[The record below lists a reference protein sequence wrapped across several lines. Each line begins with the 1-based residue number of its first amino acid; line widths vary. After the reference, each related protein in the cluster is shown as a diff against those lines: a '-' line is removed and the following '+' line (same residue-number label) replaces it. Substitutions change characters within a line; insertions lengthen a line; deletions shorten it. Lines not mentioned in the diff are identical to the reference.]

1 MPHEKPTT
9 VRALDQR
16 RGDVMIDT
24 PLYTS
29 KRTAKSLW
37 QQYRIYRDRIEL
49 QSWILFHTVVL
60 PIHEIQAVKLRPS
73 VIGVWIGL
81 TSGMKIDLSDMWGIK
96 IDFCDLCPHVLLR
109 KSSGLF
115 NTIGFSPDEPERFVE
130 ICKSVLPS

>member
-1 MPHEKPTT
+1 
-9 VRALDQR
+9 LDQR

-49 QSWILFHTVVL
+49 QSWILLHTVVP
-60 PIHEIQAVKLRPS
+60 PINEIRAVKLHPS
-73 VIGVWIGL
+73 VFGGWIRLMRGEIE
-81 TSGMKIDLSDMWGIK
+81 IDFRDMWGIK
-96 IDFCDLCPHVLLR
+96 IDFCDLCRHVLLR
-109 KSSGLF
+109 KTSGIF
-115 NTIGFSPDEPERFVE
+115 NAIGFSPDEPEQFVE

>member
-1 MPHEKPTT
+1 
-9 VRALDQR
+9 
-16 RGDVMIDT
+16 MIDT

-49 QSWILFHTVVL
+49 QSWILLHTVVL
-60 PIHEIQAVKLRPS
+60 PIDEIQAVKLRPS
-73 VIGVWIGL
+73 VIGGWKRL
-81 TSGMKIDLSDMWGIK
+81 TWGMK

-109 KSSGLF
+109 KTSGLF
-115 NTIGFSPDEPERFVE
+115 NGIGFSPDEPEKFVE

>member
-1 MPHEKPTT
+1 
-9 VRALDQR
+9 
-16 RGDVMIDT
+16 MIDT

-49 QSWILFHTVVL
+49 QSWILLHTVVL
-60 PIHEIQAVKLRPS
+60 PIDEIQAVKLCPS
-73 VIGVWIGL
+73 VFGGWIRLMRGER
-81 TSGMKIDLSDMWGIK
+81 KIDFRDMWGIK

-109 KSSGLF
+109 KTSGIF
-115 NTIGFSPDEPERFVE
+115 NAIGFSPDEPEQFVE

>member
-1 MPHEKPTT
+1 
-9 VRALDQR
+9 
-16 RGDVMIDT
+16 MIDT

-49 QSWILFHTVVL
+49 QSWILLHTVVL
-60 PIHEIQAVKLRPS
+60 PIDEIQAVKLRPS
-73 VIGVWIGL
+73 VIGGWIRL
-81 TSGMKIDLSDMWGIK
+81 TSGMKIDFSDMWGIK

-109 KSSGLF
+109 KTSGLF
-115 NTIGFSPDEPERFVE
+115 NAIGFSPDEPEKFVE